1 MVCASATVYVE
12 DDGCILQLHA
22 HDPLP
27 LPLPSARNKSLL
39 SLSPASA
46 LRIIYIRM
54 CMCTNASARTHAH
67 WKSAFMYEA
76 HMRVPFLHNGCHQHQ
91 AAAHIM
97 RTSSSSSTCA
107 IFPTLPPLPF
117 SSPRRV
123 SALARALN
131 VKPKI
136 VHFNRTCAHQT
147 ATIAVRGE
155 RVQLFW
161 GNSSRSPPKN
171 TDRLEYPRTKHAQNI
186 QIVLIVF

>member
-1 MVCASATVYVE
+1 MHTTPCPFLLHVIRAS
-12 DDGCILQLHA
+12 
-22 HDPLP
+22 
-27 LPLPSARNKSLL
+27 SL
-39 SLSPASA
+39 SLSCERDADYLYTHVHVHQCKRTHA
-46 LRIIYIRM
+46 
-54 CMCTNASARTHAH
+54 CTHAH
-67 WKSAFMYEA
+67 WESAFMYEA

-91 AAAHIM
+91 AAEHIM

-123 SALARALN
+123 SALARSLN

-161 GNSSRSPPKN
+161 GNSSRSPPKTPTGWSTPEPN
-171 TDRLEYPRTKHAQNI
+171 MHKTYRLS
-186 QIVLIVF
+186 